1 LQVSSLKHQCEQ
13 YRSQI
18 DNIREEF
25 QRVLSELTAS
35 NEEQSS
41 RQIAFINAAMD
52 QRLVEEQVTD
62 DEDRRCIA

>member
-1 LQVSSLKHQCEQ
+1 MQVLSLKHQCEQ
-13 YRSQI
+13 YRSQV
-18 DNIREEF
+18 DNSREEF

-62 DEDRRCIA
+62 DDDRRCIA